1 LPFPSVRALED
12 YFVTGA
18 CSGDLPKPVTL
29 CDSHLGF
36 FRVTLHPGLDSEIP
50 SFGGQRKMLF
60 VGDLSRQVFKYAFA
74 ERQWIL
80 RDCSFK
86 KKMTASKKCKT

>member
-1 LPFPSVRALED
+1 VHALAT
-12 YFVTGA
+12 YQN
-18 CSGDLPKPVTL
+18 LWTL